1 MADDRKSQSAAGG
14 ARGYKR
20 SWKNLLIN
28 KRYQLRFTL
37 FMVGLSAVLM
47 AGLGWWVLRVA
58 DEATEVAASRVRGDG
73 CPPMPTIAEPGAA
86 PAAEPA
92 EGDADGDADAPTPV
106 EPAPAEGGK
115 VVQKPGEPAP
125 GEVLEDGGRR
135 KVVIEEST
143 MTVTEAPAEP
153 VPPDFAQMVAAH
165 YECELRQAAKLDAL
179 EAGRRQILYVLFAAC
194 ALLTIALAIYG
205 IKMTHKVAGPLY
217 KISLYMGKMRDGRLD
232 TVYNLRK
239 GDQLVSFY
247 EHFKQAH
254 AGIVD
259 LEKADIARIKAIVAA
274 AEAAGVAGTSP
285 EVDAALADLK
295 AVLARKEK
303 SLE

>member
-47 AGLGWWVLRVA
+47 AGLGVWVMRVA
-58 DEATEVAASRVRGDG
+58 DEATEVAASRVRGEG
-73 CPPMPTIAEPGAA
+73 CPEMPEVAPAAA
-86 PAAEPA
+86 PAPA
-92 EGDADGDADAPTPV
+92 APV
-106 EPAPAEGGK
+106 EPAAPEKVPAA
-115 VVQKPGEPAP
+115 PPSGEPAP
-125 GEVLEDGGRR
+125 GEVDEGGRR

-153 VPPDFAQMVAAH
+153 VPADFAQRVAAH
-165 YECELRQAAKLDAL
+165 FECELRQAGKLDAL
-179 EAGRRQILYVLFAAC
+179 EQGRRQILWVLVASC
-194 ALLTIALAIYG
+194 VLLVVGLAVYG

-217 KISLYMGKMRDGRLD
+217 KISLYMGKMRDGRYD
-232 TVYNLRK
+232 KVYNLRK
-239 GDQLVSFY
+239 GDQLVDFY
-247 EHFKQAH
+247 EHFKHAH
-254 AGIVD
+254 AGVVD
-259 LEKADIARIKAIVAA
+259 LEQADIDRLKAALAA
-274 AEAAGVAGTSP
+274 ADAAGVAGASP
-285 EVDAALADLK
+285 EVDSAIAELR